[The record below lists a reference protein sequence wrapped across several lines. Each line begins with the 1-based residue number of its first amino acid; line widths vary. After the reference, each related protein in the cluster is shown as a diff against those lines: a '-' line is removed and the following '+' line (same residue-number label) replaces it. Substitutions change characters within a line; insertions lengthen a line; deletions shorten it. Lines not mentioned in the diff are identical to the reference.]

1 MKSLKK
7 SMSKVVTEYLI
18 TPSQDVESM
27 PPLEKKESYGKK
39 IWHKVHLGCANKR
52 LVNHIST
59 WSQPKSRKQEYE
71 IQGMSIPLFKTT
83 ENKPIE
89 KTINMIVFFIAGSN
103 SHLFSCRQRA
113 IECAYATKKAM
124 QKNSANILLSR
135 FNPFGVINQNE
146 KKNEPMQYDPQPL
159 SQEDITQ
166 DYYQCARLLLMK
178 YENAQMVIM
187 GHSLGG
193 IFSRKVFHKLKSNL
207 DVSARIKLAY
217 SAMSLPGIADAF
229 MYYKPSRML
238 KNIIPERNTEAVS
251 RIINCINDYGF
262 KCIQRALKKAVE
274 LSGWKTENDINEDG
288 HILQSN
294 LIKDNR
300 DAFIPDQVA
309 SVQKESL
316 FNWIFTTEVREDSH
330 NMPPS
335 KMYQIVN
342 NKRVSEL
349 EKITALMEGLLR
361 GSTKIDSS
369 QALEE

>member
-1 MKSLKK
+1 
-7 SMSKVVTEYLI
+7 MSKIVTEYLI
-18 TPSQDVESM
+18 RPNQEVERM
-27 PPLEKKESYGKK
+27 PLLEKIESNGKR
-39 IWHKVHLGCANKR
+39 IWHKVHLGCQNIR
-52 LVNHIST
+52 LINHINT
-59 WSQPKSRKQEYE
+59 WDGTKSRKSEYE
-71 IQGMSIPLFKTT
+71 IQGMSIPLFNIT
-83 ENKPIE
+83 ESKPIE

-113 IECAYATKKAM
+113 IECAYATKKAI
-124 QKNSANILLSR
+124 QKQTTKVLLSR
-135 FNPFGVINQNE
+135 FNPFGVINECGKENQ
-146 KKNEPMQYDPQPL
+146 PMQYDAQPL
-159 SQEDITQ
+159 SQEDIAQ
-166 DYYQCARLLLMK
+166 DYYQCAKLLLKK

-193 IFSRKVFHKLKSNL
+193 IFSKKVFNKLKNNL
-207 DVSARIKLAY
+207 DLSARVELAY

-238 KNIIPERNTEAVS
+238 KNLIPEKNRKSVS

-274 LSGWKTENDINEDG
+274 LSGWKTDNDASESG

-300 DAFIPDQVA
+300 DAYIPDQVA

-316 FNWIFTTEVREDSH
+316 LNWIFTTEAREDSH

-335 KMYQIVN
+335 KMYQVIN

-349 EKITALMEGLLR
+349 DKITKLMEYLLSE
-361 GSTKIDSS
+361 STEIESL
-369 QALEE
+369 QTVEE